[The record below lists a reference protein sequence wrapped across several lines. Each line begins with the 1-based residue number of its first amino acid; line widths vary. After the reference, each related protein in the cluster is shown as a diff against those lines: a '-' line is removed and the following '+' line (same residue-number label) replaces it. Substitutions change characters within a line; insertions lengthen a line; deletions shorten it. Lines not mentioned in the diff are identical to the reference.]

1 MELDKLKHNVS
12 LGVFSAAAG
21 AIALAVVGFNYGGW
35 VTGGKASEMVQTAI
49 VKQLIPVC
57 VENFNKDADKAM
69 KLAAMKKGQSWMHI
83 EFVTKQGWATMPG
96 AKEAI
101 RAVAE
106 GCAEKIA
113 A

>member
-1 MELDKLKHNVS
+1 MELDKLKHNAS
-12 LGVFSAAAG
+12 LVVFSAAAG
-21 AIALAVVGFNYGGW
+21 AIALAVVGFNVGGW

-49 VKQLIPVC
+49 VEQQIPIC
-57 VENFNKDADKAM
+57 VEQFNNDADKAT

-96 AKEAI
+96 AKNAI
-101 RAVAE
+101 REVAE